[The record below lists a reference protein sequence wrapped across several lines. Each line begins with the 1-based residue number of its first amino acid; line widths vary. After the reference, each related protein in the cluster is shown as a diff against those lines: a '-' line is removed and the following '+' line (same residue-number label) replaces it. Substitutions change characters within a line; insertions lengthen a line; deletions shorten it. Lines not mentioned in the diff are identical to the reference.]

1 MMGKIWDCRDERRGT
16 GDEGRNDSQPC
27 FTSDICAFFPQIVNC
42 KSQIVNRIFLFLLFF
57 LLSFQHLLAQVATI
71 TGSAPN
77 FIGKEIRLVVQD
89 DPISGVERVLDRTEV
104 NEWGGFKLSGEVETV
119 QYGFLQVG
127 RECGDLFLERGKS
140 VTVRFAPAK
149 RPKGPEG
156 FNDRFFFRLDFIDGD
171 GARLNRDITRYNE
184 RLDGFLANIYP
195 LLRKQRSHQA
205 VADSVTAFRSRLL
218 SEFPVTEGFISDHIK
233 YSIGNVEQT
242 FILKKKMLHEQYL
255 KDRPALPWNPEYM
268 RFIEQLHEGVF
279 QRMALVEKRTESIAA
294 MRKSA
299 AFSEMESLLRQQPF
313 MENAFVRRAV
323 MIRGM
328 ELLYGQKGFDP
339 ERVSATLRDFAKSS
353 DNPVLA
359 KAARNIADRKDRVRP
374 GTAAPN
380 FTMIDSEGKTH
391 RLDDFKGHYLMLE
404 ITEAD
409 NAYCL
414 QEAAVLRDMQKRFSS
429 TRFLTVLVGSSDKQ
443 LLEFKRDF
451 APARPVATAGRND
464 GFMAEYA
471 ISSLPTFIIIG
482 PDGRIYRAPALDPSK
497 GGISELEVLEQTG
510 RGKRNISGK

>member
-1 MMGKIWDCRDERRGT
+1 MMKMGVHCRDRGRGT
-16 GDEGRNDSQPC
+16 RDETSTPVPFILSQRPVSI
-27 FTSDICAFFPQIVNC
+27 FIPFSIFHFPF
-42 KSQIVNRIFLFLLFF
+42 SLLFLTF
-57 LLSFQHLLAQVATI
+57 SFQTLSAQVATV

-77 FIGKEIRLVVQD
+77 FIGKEIRLVVHD
-89 DPISGVERVLDRTEV
+89 DPISGVERVLDRTIV
-104 NEWGGFKLSGEVETV
+104 NEQGGFKLKGEVETV
-119 QYGFLQVG
+119 QYGFLQIG

-156 FNDRFFFRLDFIDGD
+156 FNDRYFFKLDFIDGD

-184 RLDGFLANIYP
+184 RLDGFLASIYQ
-195 LLRKQRSHQA
+195 LLKMHKSPKA
-205 VADSVTAFRSRLL
+205 LADSVSAFRSRIN
-218 SEFPVTEGFISDHIK
+218 SEFSVKEGFISDHIK

-242 FILKKKMLHEQYL
+242 FILKKKMLHERYL

-294 MRKSA
+294 MKKSA
-299 AFSEMESLLRQQPF
+299 AFTEMESLLRQQPF
-313 MENAFVRRAV
+313 MEDAFVRRAV

-339 ERVSATLRDFAKSS
+339 ERVSTTLRDFAKAS

-359 KAARNIADRKDRVRP
+359 KAARNIADRKDRMRP
-374 GTAAPN
+374 GTAAPD
-380 FTMIDSEGKTH
+380 FVLKDSEGKTH

-404 ITEAD
+404 ITEAG

-414 QEAAVLRDMQKRFSS
+414 QEAAVLRDMQKRFPT
-429 TRFLTVLVGSSDKQ
+429 TRFVTVLVGGSEKQ

-451 APARPVATAGRND
+451 APARPVAGIDRND
-464 GFMAEYA
+464 ILMAEYA
-471 ISSLPTFIIIG
+471 VSSLPTFIIIG
-482 PDGRIYRAPALDPSK
+482 PDGRVYRAPALDPSK
-497 GGISELEVLEQTG
+497 GGISELEVLERAG
-510 RGKRNISGK
+510 RGNRNIGGK